1 MHMADDFKIEFTNN
15 AEKIKKALGDS
26 FETWLTDSAQVLKSQ
41 VRDLTRVKTG
51 KTKNSVDYVISSKGG
66 EMEAKVGSPDEN
78 FIWEELGTG
87 EYALEGNGRKGGW
100 YYEDENG
107 EGHFTRG
114 KTPSRALYYAIK
126 NAKPAIESRLKD
138 LLGGVFKG

>member
-1 MHMADDFKIEFTNN
+1 MADDMKIEFTNN
-15 AEKIKKALGDS
+15 AKVIKSLLNSECEQA
-26 FETWLTDSAQVLKSQ
+26 LTDCGQIVKSQ
-41 VRDLTRVKTG
+41 VRDLSRRKNGQTKDSFDYNLTTDNGDKAVK
-51 KTKNSVDYVISSKGG
+51 I
-66 EMEAKVGSPDEN
+66 GSPLEN
-78 FIWEELGTG
+78 AIWEEFGTG

-126 NAKPAIESRLKD
+126 NCENAIKSRLGKI
-138 LLGGVFKG
+138 GGVFKR

>member
-1 MHMADDFKIEFTNN
+1 MADNFKIEFTNN
-15 AEKIKKALGDS
+15 AKVIKNLLNRECEQA
-26 FETWLTDSAQVLKSQ
+26 LTDCGQILKSN

-51 KTKNSVDYVISSKGG
+51 QTKRSFDYRFANNGSELEV
-66 EMEAKVGSPDEN
+66 KVGSPLEN
-78 FIWEELGTG
+78 AIWEELGTG

-107 EGHFTRG
+107 KGHFTHG

-126 NAKPAIESRLKD
+126 NCKNALTSRLGKI
-138 LLGGVFKG
+138 GGVFKG

>member
-1 MHMADDFKIEFTNN
+1 MADNFKIEFTNN
-15 AEKIKKALGDS
+15 AKVIKNLLNSECEQA
-26 FETWLTDSAQVLKSQ
+26 LTDCGQILKSN

-51 KTKNSVDYVISSKGG
+51 QTKRSFDYRFANKGS
-66 EMEAKVGSPDEN
+66 ELEVKVGSPLEN
-78 FIWEELGTG
+78 AIWEELGTG

-107 EGHFTRG
+107 KGHFTHG

-126 NAKPAIESRLKD
+126 NCKNAIKIRLGKI
-138 LLGGVFKG
+138 GGVFKG

>member
-15 AEKIKKALGDS
+15 AKVIKKLLNIECEQA
-26 FETWLTDSAQVLKSQ
+26 LTDCGQILKSN

-51 KTKNSVDYVISSKGG
+51 QTKRSFDYRLADKGS
-66 EMEAKVGSPDEN
+66 ELEVKVGSPLEN
-78 FIWEELGTG
+78 AIWEELGTG
-87 EYALEGNGRKGGW
+87 EYAIEGNGRKGGW
-100 YYEDENG
+100 YYEDEKG

-126 NAKPAIESRLKD
+126 NCKNAIKSRLGKI
-138 LLGGVFKG
+138 GGVFKG

>member
-1 MHMADDFKIEFTNN
+1 MHMADDMKIEFTNN
-15 AEKIKKALGDS
+15 AKVIKSLLNSECEQA
-26 FETWLTDSAQVLKSQ
+26 LTDCGQIVKSQ
-41 VRDLTRVKTG
+41 VRDLSRRKSGQTKDSFDYNLTTDNGDKAVK
-51 KTKNSVDYVISSKGG
+51 I
-66 EMEAKVGSPDEN
+66 GSPLEN
-78 FIWEELGTG
+78 AIWEEFGTG

-126 NAKPAIESRLKD
+126 NCENAIKSRLGKI
-138 LLGGVFKG
+138 GGVFKR